1 MDWTML
7 MKKIMGGSH
16 KKIAKER
23 GGGGVSLL
31 VNDGTPVNT
40 NTLC

>member
-1 MDWTML
+1 MDWTMV

-23 GGGGVSLL
+23 GGGGSLL
-31 VNDGTPVNT
+31 GNDGTPVNT